1 MKNLFGAAAPTNRVL
16 KSFKMLMLIVLVAIG
31 FTSCNDQSKSEVSP
45 KTELLEKTDLEK
57 LASNPEIGGN
67 QTGSRRFCHFQKSFD
82 IGGGTG
88 GQERRNFDIG
98 GSSAGQVPPRR
109 ICDLCLGYDVK
120 NKSTIGGQG
129 TTKSYSDIGGNQSV
143 PPRRICNVYSK
154 TEIGGGKNST
164 GGLQI
169 APDIDGSKGTST
181 GTGQINSYN
190 QFDIGGK
197 GGKGTSTGGEYYSS
211 DIGGRSTTEEYTIS
225 DIGGKSTSTTGNF
238 TLNDIEGKK
247 DLRVIRR
254 KLEPFVSDIGGR
266 GSSGTGL

>member
-16 KSFKMLMLIVLVAIG
+16 KSFKMLMLIVFVAIG

-67 QTGSRRFCHFQKSFD
+67 QTGGRRFCHFQKSFD

-98 GSSAGQVPPRR
+98 GSGAGQVPPKR

-120 NKSTIGGQG
+120 NKSTIGGLS
-129 TTKSYSDIGGNQSV
+129 TTRSYSDIGGNQSV

-169 APDIDGSKGTST
+169 AS
-181 GTGQINSYN
+181 
-190 QFDIGGK
+190 DIG

-211 DIGGRSTTEEYTIS
+211 DIGGRSTTGEYTIS